1 MLTLYTGTGGGE
13 NRAALFNAF
22 VEQVRRGEKC
32 LLLVP
37 EQFTVHA
44 EQEVFR
50 LYGAGLGCDAEV
62 VSFKRLCYRILLAAG
77 RADANRLESGG
88 RSVLMYRAFQS
99 VRDHLNVYA
108 RTRPTSSFIAE
119 LLDME
124 EELARCNITHDA
136 FMDAAAQVEQGDK
149 LRELALILGTYTAL
163 LESSG
168 AEPRTAAAMAAQALD
183 DDGRLLE
190 GVRLFV
196 DGFWTFSVQEHA
208 LLARLMERCDV
219 HVCLFCDGVEDQ
231 DGGYGVFSDIKATA
245 KTLIHT
251 AQQRRSAYAVR
262 HCGRDVV
269 HVPESLRRLSA
280 ALFTESPPYSGAPDG
295 VALHLASDPFHE
307 AEYAAA
313 QIQRLV
319 REDGLRYGEIA
330 VLCRDQ
336 DQYRG
341 VLDSVF
347 RQYGIPVFTDKKTEL
362 PTKPLALFVRTAL
375 VIAGGDFTGDDV
387 FTHIKTGL
395 CDLDARQIGLL
406 QRYHEI
412 WNIAPA
418 AWLRGGFT
426 YHPDGFSDSAGA
438 DVQARLAEINRA
450 RDAVFGP
457 LLRLQ
462 ESLRGTPAARCAAL
476 YAFLLESRIPQKLQR
491 EAQALLAQGEPDLSQ
506 EAAQTW
512 DVFMQVL
519 DQLAAAGG
527 EDPVDDAAFSE
538 LLLCAL
544 STFDI
549 GRIPTSLDEVLV
561 GSVDRV
567 RAVRVRAVFVLGVNE
582 GEFPQNLP
590 ERGLLRD
597 VDRRR
602 LLGAGLELEPA
613 ADDRIFRERLYAYY
627 AFSMPS
633 ERLFVLAHQL
643 GADRREQTPSYFF
656 SLLQSMFPGLAVTRD
671 ETFGADAVQDGA
683 SAFAA
688 LLGSP
693 ARYGPLRPFFEAD
706 PAYAGA
712 LARAQSLRAF
722 GRGECARAPWV
733 ERQLAEGRFEA
744 SPTRIET
751 FYRCRFAHF
760 CRYILG
766 VRRERGAKLD
776 APQTGTFI
784 HHALEHILREVMEQ
798 DLWEL
803 DETALRAR
811 VELVTKRYLDGYLG
825 GAHDKP
831 ARFRYLFFRLQ
842 GILES
847 LVDSLFAELRQSG
860 FVATDFEL
868 EIGADGSVASM
879 RVEYEGG
886 SVRVRGVADRVD
898 VLAAED
904 GPYVRVVDYKSGA
917 KQFQLDDVYNGLN
930 MQMLIYLFSICEH
943 GAARYGSNPR
953 PAGILYYPA
962 DDSVLLITRGEPEEA
977 LEKQLKKRRRQNG
990 LLLRNVEILE
1000 QMEKDLQGN
1009 YIPVK
1014 LKKDGGLDKTSSVT
1028 SEKGFAAIRAHVE
1041 SLLVRMGREIQRGSV
1056 GPNPYKKGG
1065 YNSCQFCEYAAV
1077 CGYEPGRGVFR
1088 AFASYR
1094 DSDLKNAVEEA
1105 DDE

>member
-13 NRAALFNAF
+13 NRKALFDAF
-22 VEQVRRGEKC
+22 VEQVRRGERC

-50 LYGAGLGCDAEV
+50 LYGRGLGCDAEV

-77 RADANRLESGG
+77 RADTRRLESGG
-88 RSVLMYRAFQS
+88 RSVLMYRAFQT
-99 VRDHLNVYA
+99 VKDHLNVYA
-108 RTRPTSSFIAE
+108 RTRPSASFIAE

-136 FMDAAAQVEQGDK
+136 FMEAALQADGAGK
-149 LRELALILGTYTAL
+149 LTELALILGTYTTL
-163 LESSG
+163 LETSG
-168 AEPRTAAAMAAQALD
+168 AESRTAADLAAQALD
-183 DDGRLLE
+183 EDAGLLE
-190 GVRLFV
+190 GCSLFV

-208 LLARLMERCDV
+208 LLARLLPRCDV
-219 HVCLFCDGVEDQ
+219 RVSLFCDGTEDY
-231 DGGYGVFSDIKATA
+231 DGGYGVFSDVKATA

-251 AQQRRSAYAVR
+251 AQQNGTAYTVR
-262 HCGRDVV
+262 HFGRDVA
-269 HVPESLRRLSA
+269 HVGESLRYLSA
-280 ALFTESPPYSGAPDG
+280 ALFTESAPFPGPPDV

-307 AEYAAA
+307 AEYAAS
-313 QIQRLV
+313 QIRRLV
-319 REDGLRYGEIA
+319 REECLRYGEIA

-347 RQYGIPVFTDKKTEL
+347 KQHGVPVFTDKRTEL
-362 PTKPLALFVRTAL
+362 PTKPLALFVRSAL
-375 VIAGGDFTGDDV
+375 DIVGGDFTGDDV

-395 CDLDARQIGLL
+395 CDLDAQQIGLL

-426 YHPDGFSDSAGA
+426 YHPDGFSDLQG
-438 DVQARLAEINRA
+438 DGVQARLAEINRA

-457 LLRLQ
+457 LIRLR
-462 ESLRGTPAARCAAL
+462 ESLHGAPAARCAAL

-491 EAQALLAQGEPDLSQ
+491 EAQTLLEQGEPDLSQ

-512 DVFMQVL
+512 DVFVQVL

-527 EDPVDDAAFSE
+527 EEEVDDVAFAE
-538 LLLCAL
+538 LLFCAL

-561 GSVDRV
+561 GSVDRI
-567 RAVRVRAVFVLGVNE
+567 RAINTRVVFVLGVNE

-602 LLGAGLELEPA
+602 LFDAGLELEPA

-627 AFSMPS
+627 AFTMPAQ
-633 ERLFVLAHQL
+633 RLYVLAHQL
-643 GADRREQTPSYFF
+643 GSDRREQAPSYFF
-656 SLLQSMFPGLAVTRD
+656 EMLRQMFPALSVTRD
-671 ETFGADAVQDGA
+671 ETLGAAAIQDRA

-688 LLGSP
+688 LLGDP
-693 ARYGPLRPFFEAD
+693 AHYGSLRGFFEAD
-706 PAYAGA
+706 PGYAGP
-712 LARAQSLRAF
+712 LARAESMRSF
-722 GRGECARAPWV
+722 GRDEVARAPWV
-733 ERQLAEGRFEA
+733 ERQLAEGAFEA

-784 HHALEHILREVMEQ
+784 HHALEHILREVMEA
-798 DLWEL
+798 DLWAL
-803 DETALRAR
+803 DEAALHAR

-825 GAHDKP
+825 GSHDKP

-847 LVDSLFAELRQSG
+847 LVDALFTELRQSG

-868 EIGADGSVASM
+868 EIGADGAVPSM

-898 VLAAED
+898 VFTAPD
-904 GPYVRVVDYKSGA
+904 GPYVRVVDYKTGE

-943 GAARYGSNPR
+943 GAARYGQNPR

-977 LEKQLKKRRRQNG
+977 LEKQLKKRHRQNG

-1014 LKKDGGLDKTSSVT
+1014 LKKDGGLDKASSVT
-1028 SEKGFAAIRAHVE
+1028 TEKGFAAIRAHVE
-1041 SLLVRMGREIQRGSV
+1041 SLLIKLGREIQRGSI

-1077 CGYEPGRGVFR
+1077 CGYEPTRGVFR
-1088 AFASYR
+1088 VFESYK
-1094 DSDLKNAVEEA
+1094 DSDLKTAVEEA

>member
-1 MLTLYTGTGGGE
+1 M
-13 NRAALFNAF
+13 
-22 VEQVRRGEKC
+22 
-32 LLLVP
+32 
-37 EQFTVHA
+37 
-44 EQEVFR
+44 
-50 LYGAGLGCDAEV
+50 
-62 VSFKRLCYRILLAAG
+62 
-77 RADANRLESGG
+77 
-88 RSVLMYRAFQS
+88 
-99 VRDHLNVYA
+99 
-108 RTRPTSSFIAE
+108 
-119 LLDME
+119 
-124 EELARCNITHDA
+124 
-136 FMDAAAQVEQGDK
+136 
-149 LRELALILGTYTAL
+149 
-163 LESSG
+163 
-168 AEPRTAAAMAAQALD
+168 
-183 DDGRLLE
+183 
-190 GVRLFV
+190 
-196 DGFWTFSVQEHA
+196 
-208 LLARLMERCDV
+208 
-219 HVCLFCDGVEDQ
+219 
-231 DGGYGVFSDIKATA
+231 
-245 KTLIHT
+245 
-251 AQQRRSAYAVR
+251 
-262 HCGRDVV
+262 
-269 HVPESLRRLSA
+269 
-280 ALFTESPPYSGAPDG
+280 
-295 VALHLASDPFHE
+295 
-307 AEYAAA
+307 
-313 QIQRLV
+313 
-319 REDGLRYGEIA
+319 
-330 VLCRDQ
+330 
-336 DQYRG
+336 
-341 VLDSVF
+341 
-347 RQYGIPVFTDKKTEL
+347 
-362 PTKPLALFVRTAL
+362 
-375 VIAGGDFTGDDV
+375 
-387 FTHIKTGL
+387 
-395 CDLDARQIGLL
+395 
-406 QRYHEI
+406 
-412 WNIAPA
+412 
-418 AWLRGGFT
+418 
-426 YHPDGFSDSAGA
+426 
-438 DVQARLAEINRA
+438 QARLAEINRA

-766 VRRERGAKLD
+766 VRRERG
-776 APQTGTFI
+776 
-784 HHALEHILREVMEQ
+784 
-798 DLWEL
+798 
-803 DETALRAR
+803 
-811 VELVTKRYLDGYLG
+811 
-825 GAHDKP
+825 
-831 ARFRYLFFRLQ
+831 
-842 GILES
+842 
-847 LVDSLFAELRQSG
+847 
-860 FVATDFEL
+860 
-868 EIGADGSVASM
+868 
-879 RVEYEGG
+879 
-886 SVRVRGVADRVD
+886 VADRVD